1 MTSEDLRVDEAVAG
15 DPVEVIYRGAESP
28 ADEPDL
34 GDDSVDVIRA
44 DIETTRVEMGGTLNE
59 LGDRLDPGRL
69 MSQAKENVKDAT
81 IGRVEETARGM
92 SEMVMETVRRN
103 PVPAALAG
111 IGLLML
117 WRNRSEAGQ
126 SSGGGP
132 RLTDKVGDAASS
144 VGENVSSAAGN
155 VGQTVGDAASEVA
168 FRGREAVGTVGS
180 QLDQFMQ
187 AGPLAV
193 AAVAAGAGALVGALV
208 PSTQVEREKLAEPAQ
223 KVAGSVRDN
232 VSTAM
237 DKVEE
242 QADQVQERV
251 TTSS

>member
-1 MTSEDLRVDEAVAG
+1 MTSDDLRVDEAVAG
-15 DPVEVIYRGAESP
+15 DPVEVIYRGADSP

-34 GDDSVDVIRA
+34 GDDSPEVIRA

-103 PVPAALAG
+103 PLPAALAG

-126 SSGGGP
+126 SSGGT
-132 RLTDKVGDAASS
+132 RLTDKVGEAASS

-168 FRGREAVGTVGS
+168 YRGREAVGTVGS

>member
-1 MTSEDLRVDEAVAG
+1 
-15 DPVEVIYRGAESP
+15 
-28 ADEPDL
+28 
-34 GDDSVDVIRA
+34 
-44 DIETTRVEMGGTLNE
+44 
-59 LGDRLDPGRL
+59 
-69 MSQAKENVKDAT
+69 
-81 IGRVEETARGM
+81 
-92 SEMVMETVRRN
+92 VMETVRRN

-126 SSGGGP
+126 SSSGT
-132 RLTDKVGDAASS
+132 RLTEKVGGAASS
-144 VGENVSSAAGN
+144 VGENVSTAAGN

-168 FRGREAVGTVGS
+168 YRGREAVDTVGS

-208 PSTQVEREKLAEPAQ
+208 PSTPVEREKLAEPAQ

-232 VSTAM
+232 VSTVM

>member
-1 MTSEDLRVDEAVAG
+1 MSSVQVRVDEASG
-15 DPVEVIYRGAESP
+15 EDSP
-28 ADEPDL
+28 E
-34 GDDSVDVIRA
+34 VIRA

-126 SSGGGP
+126 SSSGT
-132 RLTDKVGDAASS
+132 RLTEKVGGAASS
-144 VGENVSSAAGN
+144 VGENVSTAAGN

-168 FRGREAVGTVGS
+168 YRGREAVDTVGS

-208 PSTQVEREKLAEPAQ
+208 PSTPVEREKLAEPAQ

-232 VSTAM
+232 VSTVM

>member
-81 IGRVEETARGM
+81 IGRVEETARGISDM
-92 SEMVMETVRRN
+92 AMETVKRN
-103 PVPAALAG
+103 PMPAALAG
-111 IGLLML
+111 IGLLLM
-117 WRNRSEAGQ
+117 WRNRSQAGQ
-126 SSGGGP
+126 GSSGPSLGHKAGEA
-132 RLTDKVGDAASS
+132 VSS
-144 VGENVSSAAGN
+144 VGENVTSAASN
-155 VGQTVGDAASEVA
+155 VGQTVGDAAGEVA
-168 FRGREAVGTVGS
+168 YRGREAVGTVGS

-208 PSTQVEREKLAEPAQ
+208 PSTHAEREKLAEPAQ

-251 TTSS
+251 TSSS